1 MKRILTVQDISCVG
15 KCSLTVALPIISA
28 FGVETAVLPTA
39 VLSNHTA
46 FKGWTFRDLTDDI
59 TPIKERWI
67 KENINFDAIYTGY
80 LGSQKQIDL
89 VLDLFKTFSGD
100 KRFSDNNTYSE
111 NNTFSGNNTFT
122 LVDPAMADNGKLYSG
137 FDLEFANKMKDLCSY
152 ADYIVPNLTEAS
164 LLLGEE
170 YVSEGYTEEYVQ
182 STLKKLV
189 ALGCKR
195 AILTGISLEK
205 GKLGAYAYDGELDKF
220 YQYYSEKI
228 PVNFHGTGDVFA
240 SAICG
245 SLSIGKS
252 LEHSIKIAVD
262 FTVESIKKTIEDENG
277 RWYGVNFESA
287 FPLLLEIIK

>member
-28 FGVETAVLPTA
+28 FGVETSVLPTA

-46 FKGWTFRDLTDDI
+46 FKNWTFRDLTDDI
-59 TPIKERWI
+59 SPIKECW
-67 KENINFDAIYTGY
+67 KSENFTFDCIYTGY

-89 VLDLFKTFSGD
+89 VLDLF
-100 KRFSDNNTYSE
+100 
-111 NNTFSGNNTFT
+111 NTFSKSNENMFT

-137 FDLEFANKMKDLCSY
+137 FDKNYADKMKDLCSY

-164 LLLGEE
+164 LILGED
-170 YVSEGYTEEYVQ
+170 YVGENYDEEYIK

-195 AILTGISLEK
+195 AILTGVSLQK
-205 GKLGAYAYDGELDKF
+205 DKLGAYAYDGELDKF
-220 YQYYSEKI
+220 YQYYNTRI

-240 SAICG
+240 SALCG
-245 SLSIGKS
+245 SLSIGKD
-252 LEHSIKIAVD
+252 LEKSIQIAVD
-262 FTVESIKKTIEDENG
+262 FTVESIKNENG

-287 FPLLLEIIK
+287 FALLLDLIK

>member
-46 FKGWTFRDLTDDI
+46 FKKWTFRDLTNDI
-59 TPIKERWI
+59 TPIKDCWI
-67 KENINFDAIYTGY
+67 NENITFDAIYTGY

-89 VLDLFKTFSGD
+89 VLDLF
-100 KRFSDNNTYSE
+100 
-111 NNTFSGNNTFT
+111 NTFSNDNSFT

-137 FDLEFANKMKDLCSY
+137 FDLSFASKMKDLCSK
-152 ADYIVPNLTEAS
+152 ADYIVPNLTEAC
-164 LLLGEE
+164 LLLGED
-170 YVSEGYTEEYVQ
+170 YVGNNYDEEYVK

-189 ALGCKR
+189 NLGCKR

-205 GKLGAYAYDGELDKF
+205 GKLGAYAYDGVLDKF
-220 YQYYSEKI
+220 YQYYNTHLPI
-228 PVNFHGTGDVFA
+228 NFHGTGDVFA
-240 SAICG
+240 SALCG

-252 LEHSIKIAVD
+252 LEQSIKIAVD
-262 FTVESIKKTIEDENG
+262 FTLESIKKTVEDENG
-277 RWYGVNFESA
+277 RWYGVNFEKA
-287 FPLLLEIIK
+287 FPLLLDLIK

>member
-46 FKGWTFRDLTDDI
+46 FKKWTFRDLTDDI
-59 TPIKERWI
+59 TPIKNCWI
-67 KENINFDAIYTGY
+67 DENITFDAIYTGY

-100 KRFSDNNTYSE
+100 K
-111 NNTFSGNNTFT
+111 TFT

-137 FDLEFANKMKDLCSY
+137 FDLEYASKMKDLCSY
-152 ADYIVPNLTEAS
+152 ADYIVPNLTEAA

-170 YVSEGYTEEYVQ
+170 YAHDNYNEEYVK

-189 ALGCKR
+189 NLGCKR

-205 GKLGAYAYDGELDKF
+205 GKLGAYAYDGVENKF
-220 YQYYSEKI
+220 YQYYSDRI

-252 LEHSIKIAVD
+252 LEQSIKIAVD
-262 FTVESIKKTIEDENG
+262 FTVESIKKTLEDKNG